1 MVTKR
6 THGSGEDASN
16 DGNGKGRDDLPVKAR
31 AATPAGDAAPPAGP
45 GRTGKYIVYFGCKT
59 KMNQALKAMFWNEGY
74 LIGNLQV
81 ADAILQEALEEGQQL
96 LFSPILSEVYEL
108 ERNPNRLQASITT
121 FGPAMEKEYHTI
133 RNIVTRSDKE

>member
-1 MVTKR
+1 MSASVFGAAK
-6 THGSGEDASN
+6 HDSVGGGKSSGEGVCS
-16 DGNGKGRDDLPVKAR
+16 
-31 AATPAGDAAPPAGP
+31 
-45 GRTGKYIVYFGCKT
+45 GCKT

>member
-1 MVTKR
+1 
-6 THGSGEDASN
+6 
-16 DGNGKGRDDLPVKAR
+16 
-31 AATPAGDAAPPAGP
+31 
-45 GRTGKYIVYFGCKT
+45 
-59 KMNQALKAMFWNEGY
+59 MNQALKAMFWNEGY

-121 FGPAMEKEYHTI
+121 FGPAMEKEYQTI